1 MPISRMQQPRQMYG
15 LGSFVKKAVKGVTG
29 AVKKIAGSDVGKLAL
44 TAGALYG
51 LGGAKFL
58 GGEGIFAR
66 GQGLSRFAN
75 LANLPAALGIG
86 KSEGI
91 TSIAENF
98 PGKGLGLAT
107 TVAGLTGFLSA
118 QGKNEEEIEEIKQNP
133 EVLEIGRASCRER
146 V

>member
-58 GGEGIFAR
+58 GGQGIFAG
-66 GQGLSRFAN
+66 GQGLSRFSN

-98 PGKGLGLAT
+98 PGGGMGLAT

-118 QGKNEEEIEEIKQNP
+118 QGKTEE
-133 EVLEIGRASCRER
+133 
-146 V
+146 